1 MIWAVTML
9 DFVVA
14 FNIST
19 FRDIK
24 KQKTFFYHY
33 LGPKKQV
40 CVSVLCQ
47 QYATGFATGFAC
59 NGQTALMEANS
70 DMSLILHFSFRSGG
84 GTGLLLSSFQTFIL
98 CYFGI
103 PLIHK
108 MFQWNG
114 PPKGTHALS
123 C

>member
-1 MIWAVTML
+1 MIWAVTIL
-9 DFVVA
+9 DFVVVA

-19 FRDIK
+19 YRD
-24 KQKTFFYHY
+24 FFIYFFTTIWDQRSRFV
-33 LGPKKQV
+33 LSS
-40 CVSVLCQ
+40 VSVLCQ
-47 QYATGFATGFAC
+47 QYATGFAC
-59 NGQTALMEANS
+59 NGQTTLMEANS
-70 DMSLILHFSFRSGG
+70 NVSLLLHFSFRGGG

-103 PLIHK
+103 PLLHK

-114 PPKGTHALS
+114 PLRQTHALS

>member
-9 DFVVA
+9 DFVVVVA

-19 FRDIK
+19 FRDLK
-24 KQKTFFYHY
+24 KKITTIWDQRSRFV
-33 LGPKKQV
+33 LSS
-40 CVSVLCQ
+40 VSVLCQ
-47 QYATGFATGFAC
+47 QYATGFAC

-70 DMSLILHFSFRSGG
+70 NVSLILHFSFRGGG

-108 MFQWNG
+108 MFQ
-114 PPKGTHALS
+114 
-123 C
+123 